1 MTYYTGSVAAVP
13 AANKTKYAEH
23 AEAAWPLFA
32 SYGATRMVETWGVD
46 VPRGKVTD
54 FYGAVNAREGE
65 AIVFS
70 WIAWPDRATADAA
83 WQKME
88 GDPAMKELPEM
99 PFDGSRMIF
108 GGFSPVFERGDH
120 TGARYYQGFLLA
132 VPEKNKAAYEEMAEE
147 GWQMFSK
154 GGALGLIENW
164 GEDVL
169 HGKKTDF
176 YRATKAKED
185 EVPVFSWSAWPDRA
199 TCDAAAKA
207 MEAEMGNMDM
217 SAMPFDGMR
226 MMWAGFEPLFDSGAK
241 A

>member
-13 AANKTKYAEH
+13 AANKKKYAEH
-23 AEAAWPLFA
+23 AAAAWKLFE

-46 VPRGKVTD
+46 VPKGKVTD
-54 FYGAVNAREGE
+54 FYGAVNAQDDE

-83 WQKME
+83 WKKME
-88 GDPAMKELPEM
+88 SDPAIKELAEM

-108 GGFSPVFERGDH
+108 GGFSPVFEQGDH
-120 TGARYYQGFLLA
+120 MGAEYYQGFVLA
-132 VPEKNKAAYEEMAEE
+132 VPEKNKAAYAEMADE
-147 GWQMFSK
+147 GWKMFEK

-164 GEDVL
+164 GEEVP

-176 YRATKAKED
+176 YRATKAEEG

-207 MEAEMGNMDM
+207 MEAEMSDMDM

-226 MMWAGFEPLFDSGAK
+226 MMWAGFEPVFDSGA
-241 A
+241 AA